1 VLALGAGTVFPRHM
15 ARAFGSPCVCPL
27 CMEPRSLGTG
37 RTVRPLATLCV
48 CRLLGVFFGAFK
60 HKFSVGVVWLG
71 LLPALSL
78 IKDYASPILG
88 FEKHVS

>member
-1 VLALGAGTVFPRHM
+1 MSAGACQIEPGVMNLGLPRHWPH
-15 ARAFGSPCVCPL
+15 GSPPCNSLRVPVTWCVL
-27 CMEPRSLGTG
+27 WRIQAYVL
-37 RTVRPLATLCV
+37 
-48 CRLLGVFFGAFK
+48 
-60 HKFSVGVVWLG
+60 SVGDVWLG

>member
-1 VLALGAGTVFPRHM
+1 MLEQ
-15 ARAFGSPCVCPL
+15 C
-27 CMEPRSLGTG
+27 SLGTWRAPLG
-37 RTVRPLATLCV
+37 RLVCALCAWSLAPSALAARFASLQLFACAGYLV
-48 CRLLGVFFGAFK
+48 CSLAHTSISIIGVGD
-60 HKFSVGVVWLG
+60 VWLG